1 MRLTGT
7 LSVVRRN
14 FTYRK
19 NVWAG
24 DRDGDGGL
32 GFEVGLMAYIIIM
45 SAMWNCFV
53 TYMQSV

>member
-1 MRLTGT
+1 M
-7 LSVVRRN
+7 VRRN

-32 GFEVGLMAYIIIM
+32 GFEDGLMAYIIIM